1 MTMNG
6 KQSDNELY
14 IGIDLGEKRAL
25 VSFYTA
31 GMVEPE
37 TVTTRTSEEH
47 YEIPTAICRT
57 KNGKLFYGEEAV
69 KRRAEE
75 GAVFADH
82 LLQQAVQ
89 LRTEEKLEDL
99 TLFLKRLTAFRR
111 SYARD
116 MQEPFHLGIAVSHLN
131 TETVSILL
139 QIRDRLQI
147 APERFRMTDYRES
160 FFDYTILQDR
170 SIWKNDTVMFDFTDR
185 QLTCYHLKI
194 RGKRHPL
201 RAQVHTSRWEVP
213 ELAMADRGER
223 DRFFSARVEESFL
236 GQNIS
241 GVYLIGD
248 GFDGGWFDRTL
259 EAFGPSKRIFIGK
272 NLYTKGACL
281 GAFRRLHDEG
291 ECIRFVCD
299 YKIRREL
306 CIRVSQERREVFLPI
321 VTAGKNW
328 FESSFSCCL
337 LYNGSSEIRLYERET
352 GHGPKL
358 RQTLFLDDFPARK
371 PKSVR
376 LRFSAYPIN
385 AGQLLIR
392 ISDEGFGGF
401 YPNTGKAWSYT
412 VDLNEDNGN
421 E

>member
-1 MTMNG
+1 MNG

-25 VSFYTA
+25 VSFYTP

-47 YEIPTAICRT
+47 YEIPTAICKT
-57 KNGKLFYGEEAV
+57 KSGKLFYGEEAI
-69 KRRAEE
+69 KRKAEE
-75 GAVFADH
+75 GAVFSED
-82 LLQQAVQ
+82 LLEQAVKN
-89 LRTEEKLEDL
+89 RSEEKLEDL
-99 TLFLKRLTAFRR
+99 SLFLKRLIAFRR

-116 MQEPFHLGIAVSHLN
+116 TQEPYHLGIAVPHLN

-201 RAQVHTSRWEVP
+201 CAHVHTARWTVP
-213 ELAMADRGER
+213 EQAVADRSER
-223 DRFFSARVEESFL
+223 DRFFSARVEEAFL

-248 GFDGGWFDRTL
+248 GFDGSWFNRTL
-259 EAFGPSKRIFIGK
+259 EAFGSSKRIFIGK

-281 GAFRRLHDEG
+281 GAFRRMHDEG
-291 ECIRFVCD
+291 ECIRFACD
-299 YKIRREL
+299 YKIRQEL
-306 CIRVSQERREVFLPI
+306 CIRVSQDRRELFLPI
-321 VTAGKNW
+321 VTAGRNW
-328 FESSFSCCL
+328 FESSFSCFL
-337 LYNGSSEIRLYERET
+337 LYDGSSEIRLYERET

-358 RQTLFLDDFPARK
+358 LQTLFLDDFPERR

-376 LRFSAYPIN
+376 LRFSAYPVN
-385 AGQLLIR
+385 ARQLYIR
-392 ISDEGFGGF
+392 ISDDGFGGF
-401 YPNTGKAWSYT
+401 YPNTGKTWSYT
-412 VDLNEDNGN
+412 VDLNGGDGN